1 MKLIF
6 ALVVHIV
13 ALVAVAALVPLMALA
28 QEPEPADVWSGT
40 AEVSFVSTSGNTD
53 TRTLGVGGEIE
64 YQPADWSGLAK
75 ITFIKSEADDVVNAR
90 SFSALLQVSSPFSPR
105 LEVYGR
111 VGYLKDTFAGID
123 DRISSE
129 GGISHAIA
137 TTDPH
142 SLTTLIGFGF
152 TREVRLGADDL
163 SFVTANATLQYSW
176 ALSETSALT
185 DETAVTA
192 GLGAAR
198 GDWRFTNDIGLTAG
212 LNGLFSLRF
221 SQKLTHL
228 NEPVPGFRQT
238 DVVVAAALV
247 ASF

>member
-1 MKLIF
+1 MKLICT
-6 ALVVHIV
+6 LVVHII
-13 ALVAVAALVPLMALA
+13 ALVAVAALVPVMALA

-64 YQPADWSGLAK
+64 YRPTNWSGLAK
-75 ITFIKSEADDVVNAR
+75 IAFVESEADDVVNAR
-90 SFSALLQVSSPFSPR
+90 SFSALLQVSRPFSPR

-123 DRISSE
+123 DRISSD
-129 GGISHAIA
+129 GGISYAIA
-137 TTDPH
+137 TTVPH
-142 SLTTLIGFGF
+142 SLRTLIGFGF
-152 TREVRLGADDL
+152 TREVRIGADDL
-163 SFVTANATLQYSW
+163 SLVTANATLQYSW

-185 DETAVTA
+185 DETAATA
-192 GLGAAR
+192 DMKNA
-198 GDWRFTNDIGLTAG
+198 GDWRFTNDVGLTAG
-212 LNGLFSLRF
+212 LNGIFSLRL
-221 SQKLTHL
+221 SQKLTYL
-228 NEPVPGFRQT
+228 NEPVPGFRRT

>member
-1 MKLIF
+1 MKLIC
-6 ALVVHIV
+6 ALVVHII

-28 QEPEPADVWSGT
+28 QEPEPADVWSGA

-64 YQPADWSGLAK
+64 YRPTAWSGLAK
-75 ITFIKSEADDVVNAR
+75 IAFIESEADAVVNAR
-90 SFSALLQVSSPFSPR
+90 SFSALLQVSRPFSPQ
-105 LEVYGR
+105 LEAYGR
-111 VGYLKDTFAGID
+111 VGYLKDTFAGIE
-123 DRISSE
+123 DRISSD
-129 GGISHAIA
+129 GGISYAIA
-137 TTDPH
+137 TTVRH

-163 SFVTANATLQYSW
+163 SLVTANTTLQYSW

-185 DETAVTA
+185 DEMAATADVKNA
-192 GLGAAR
+192 
-198 GDWRFTNDIGLTAG
+198 GDWRFTNDVGLTAG
-212 LNGLFSLRF
+212 LNGIFSLRL
-221 SQKLTHL
+221 SQKLTYL

-238 DVVVAAALV
+238 DVVVAAALL

>member
-1 MKLIF
+1 MKLIS

-13 ALVAVAALVPLMALA
+13 APVAVAALVPLMALA

-53 TRTLGVGGEIE
+53 IRTLGVGGEIE
-64 YQPADWSGLAK
+64 YRPTDWAGLAK
-75 ITFIKSEADDVVNAR
+75 IAFIESEADDVVNAR
-90 SFSALLQVSSPFSPR
+90 SFSALLQVSRPFSPR
-105 LEVYGR
+105 LEAYGR
-111 VGYLKDTFAGID
+111 VGYLKDTFAGIE

-129 GGISHAIA
+129 GGISYAIT

-163 SFVTANATLQYSW
+163 SLVTANATLQYSW

-185 DETAVTA
+185 DETVATA
-192 GLGAAR
+192 DMKNA

-212 LNGLFSLRF
+212 LNGIFSLRL
-221 SQKLTHL
+221 SQKLTYL

>member
-1 MKLIF
+1 MKLIS

-13 ALVAVAALVPLMALA
+13 APVAVAALVPLMALA

-53 TRTLGVGGEIE
+53 IRTLGVGGEIE
-64 YQPADWSGLAK
+64 YRPTDWAGLAK
-75 ITFIKSEADDVVNAR
+75 IAFIESEADDVVNAR
-90 SFSALLQVSSPFSPR
+90 SFSALLQVSRPFSPR
-105 LEVYGR
+105 LEAYGR
-111 VGYLKDTFAGID
+111 VGYLKDTFAGIE

-129 GGISHAIA
+129 GGISYAIT

-163 SFVTANATLQYSW
+163 SLVTANATLQYSW
-176 ALSETSALT
+176 ALLETSALT
-185 DETAVTA
+185 DETVATA
-192 GLGAAR
+192 DMKNA

-212 LNGLFSLRF
+212 LNGIFSLRF
-221 SQKLTHL
+221 SQKLTYL